1 MQLIAIA
8 LTGEGSWSIIHS
20 LSEHENFENNIIL
33 TNSFG
38 IQNIK
43 PNQKTKLIEINP
55 DKPILELK
63 EDIKK
68 LLQPE
73 IPGMEVG
80 LNIDSGTGKE
90 HKALLCA
97 LIELGVGIKMVTIE
111 NNQLIEM

>member
-1 MQLIAIA
+1 MQLIALA
-8 LTGEGSWSIIHS
+8 LTGKGSWSKVYS

-33 TNSFG
+33 TNNFG

-43 PNQKTKLIEINP
+43 PNSKTKLLEINP

-73 IPGMEVG
+73 IPGLEVG

-97 LIELGVGIKMVTIE
+97 LIELGIGIKVVTIE
-111 NNQLIEM
+111 DNQLIEL